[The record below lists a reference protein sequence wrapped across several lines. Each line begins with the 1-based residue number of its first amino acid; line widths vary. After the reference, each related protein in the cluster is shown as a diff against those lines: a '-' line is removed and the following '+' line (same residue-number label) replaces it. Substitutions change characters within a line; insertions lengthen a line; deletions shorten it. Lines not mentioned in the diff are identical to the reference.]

1 MLKCLVYACQ
11 MDYYCLHPRHVLLC
25 GGGEFLWNGVEM
37 EKNMKCKLTY
47 IMKENRALLI
57 FLAAT
62 AFLMLCSI
70 IWVYHVKVLNA
81 PKVYSDGFGY
91 YVYLPAMIY
100 RDFSFDFVE
109 GWEHPL
115 DLIQSA
121 GGIVNK
127 YPVGVAIMESPF
139 FFLAHIISL
148 LRDTMTGS
156 VTATGY
162 TNLYQ
167 YMILFGGVCYWVAG
181 TVLLYRLLTRC
192 LGFSDKASLLA
203 CIVIT
208 YGTNLFHY
216 ASYDAC
222 FSHVYSYFLFNL
234 FLYYLCWYEER
245 VSESRNKL
253 WQTCIF
259 GLLAGLI
266 FMCRNTNILFVLTYV
281 FYGVRD
287 WDTLKDRIRVIL
299 KPVRAVPIILA
310 GFITIFPQLLYW
322 HAATGHWFL
331 YSYGNEAFYWLAPQ
345 LGNFLFSVR
354 KGLFFWSPVLLLA
367 LAGMIIAYRVRE
379 RLYVGLTVFFLL
391 IVYVSSAW
399 WSWYYGGSYGQ
410 RVAVD
415 FMCVFAVFTACVFG
429 KLEEL
434 QQGNRSCRLISIAV
448 YGYCG
453 ICVGWNLMCMM
464 AYWYRVLPSDQADW
478 NTVGNIIHMIF

>member
-1 MLKCLVYACQ
+1 
-11 MDYYCLHPRHVLLC
+11 
-25 GGGEFLWNGVEM
+25 
-37 EKNMKCKLTY
+37 
-47 IMKENRALLI
+47 
-57 FLAAT
+57 
-62 AFLMLCSI
+62 
-70 IWVYHVKVLNA
+70 
-81 PKVYSDGFGY
+81 
-91 YVYLPAMIY
+91 
-100 RDFSFDFVE
+100 
-109 GWEHPL
+109 
-115 DLIQSA
+115 
-121 GGIVNK
+121 
-127 YPVGVAIMESPF
+127 
-139 FFLAHIISL
+139 
-148 LRDTMTGS
+148 
-156 VTATGY
+156 
-162 TNLYQ
+162 
-167 YMILFGGVCYWVAG
+167 
-181 TVLLYRLLTRC
+181 
-192 LGFSDKASLLA
+192 
-203 CIVIT
+203 
-208 YGTNLFHY
+208 
-216 ASYDAC
+216 
-222 FSHVYSYFLFNL
+222 
-234 FLYYLCWYEER
+234 
-245 VSESRNKL
+245 
-253 WQTCIF
+253 
-259 GLLAGLI
+259 
-266 FMCRNTNILFVLTYV
+266 V

-310 GFITIFPQLLYW
+310 GFITIFPQLFYW

>member
-1 MLKCLVYACQ
+1 
-11 MDYYCLHPRHVLLC
+11 
-25 GGGEFLWNGVEM
+25 
-37 EKNMKCKLTY
+37 
-47 IMKENRALLI
+47 
-57 FLAAT
+57 
-62 AFLMLCSI
+62 
-70 IWVYHVKVLNA
+70 
-81 PKVYSDGFGY
+81 
-91 YVYLPAMIY
+91 
-100 RDFSFDFVE
+100 
-109 GWEHPL
+109 
-115 DLIQSA
+115 
-121 GGIVNK
+121 
-127 YPVGVAIMESPF
+127 MESPF

-181 TVLLYRLLTRC
+181 TVLLYRLLTRY